1 MRKINNILAVIGIV
15 SVFSLLLNPFGVLAV
30 SDSNHPN
37 VRWEIGSAKPWWI
50 TDRRDGTPQRDYR
63 TITNV
68 LNDPNILDDPLIQ
81 ENLGIIYVNPYNNT
95 VFVGVKNPTQDIKQ
109 HIMGRLP
116 LQKNVTIIFKDVSA
130 NKIELDRYQNNV
142 TRTMEELAKQGINWS
157 SVTKNENSTISVGV
171 VDLTPEKLATIENE
185 LKAVI
190 PLELLVICN
199 SGAIT
204 LTASQTEANR
214 PFVAGVKGENYNGA
228 TWGFMT
234 DGFHVTWN
242 VLGIT
247 KRGVVTVA
255 HGTTTVLW
263 NNRGYQPTKTDYPI
277 GYCNWRFTVNAD
289 TAIID
294 LDSGITASKKIWS
307 SGSEKLVVGKI
318 SHTSMVAGDDVEW
331 TALTSGLRSMNIVNP
346 YADANHPDY
355 GTLHHQVTV
364 DFLSQ
369 SGDSGAPV
377 YYIYWEP
384 SIGKYTCIAAGTQF
398 GHDLSVS
405 YFTPT
410 DMTDS
415 AFGVSLSYS

>member
-1 MRKINNILAVIGIV
+1 MRVNSPETGKNMRKINNILAVIGIV

-204 LTASQTEANR
+204 LTASQTGKSSICSRREGR
-214 PFVAGVKGENYNGA
+214 ELQWCY
-228 TWGFMT
+228 M
-234 DGFHVTWN
+234 GFHDRWIPCHMECPRN
-242 VLGIT
+242 
-247 KRGVVTVA
+247 
-255 HGTTTVLW
+255 
-263 NNRGYQPTKTDYPI
+263 Y
-277 GYCNWRFTVNAD
+277 
-289 TAIID
+289 
-294 LDSGITASKKIWS
+294 
-307 SGSEKLVVGKI
+307 
-318 SHTSMVAGDDVEW
+318 
-331 TALTSGLRSMNIVNP
+331 
-346 YADANHPDY
+346 
-355 GTLHHQVTV
+355 
-364 DFLSQ
+364 
-369 SGDSGAPV
+369 
-377 YYIYWEP
+377 
-384 SIGKYTCIAAGTQF
+384 
-398 GHDLSVS
+398 
-405 YFTPT
+405 
-410 DMTDS
+410 
-415 AFGVSLSYS
+415 